1 MGKRAIQEKTV
12 RKSGEPDVMGLDR
25 TDPDLQSMM
34 WRVERLER
42 QIGKLSELIREHA
55 VDADRLVQIVAED
68 REIIRQELT
77 LRLSATGKLKKATP
91 PLATPIELLPS

>member
-1 MGKRAIQEKTV
+1 MGKRTNQEKMIG
-12 RKSGEPDVMGLDR
+12 KSVEPHVMGRDL
-25 TDPDLQSMM
+25 TDQDFQGMM

-68 REIIRQELT
+68 REILRQELT
-77 LRLSATGKLKKATP
+77 LRLSATGKLKKATTP
-91 PLATPIELLPS
+91 ITVPIELLSS